1 MRIKKTWENPWG
13 GDTLHPVDFICCEL
27 AFKFCD
33 LESADFC
40 DLEFWPFI
48 GVIIWYVR
56 ALESIQNPFICAPVI
71 VWGCFKSFLPI
82 LDFLDFCSPVHAL
95 QTYRFFF
102 NFLGFCLIFQ
112 DLKKNS
118 LKSWDQKMGG
128 FGHFSHTSCGPI
140 GPILYTFV
148 HPPGWTKV

>member
-1 MRIKKTWENPWG
+1 MG
-13 GDTLHPVDFICCEL
+13 GGTLHPADFICCEL

-71 VWGCFKSFLPI
+71 VWGSFKSFLPI

-95 QTYRFFF
+95 PTYRFFF
-102 NFLGFCLIFQ
+102 NFLGFSLIFQ
-112 DLKKNS
+112 DLKKTVS
-118 LKSWDQKMGG
+118 KVEVKKLVVLVTFHILPVGRS
-128 FGHFSHTSCGPI
+128 GPYFI
-140 GPILYTFV
+140 FLSSYIV
-148 HPPGWTKV
+148 SE

>member
-1 MRIKKTWENPWG
+1 MIIWRLSRG
-13 GDTLHPVDFICCEL
+13 GTLHPADFICCEL

-71 VWGCFKSFLPI
+71 VWGCFKSFLLI

-95 QTYRFFF
+95 PTYRFFF
-102 NFLGFCLIFQ
+102 NFLGFSLIFQ

-148 HPPGWTKV
+148 QLYS